1 MDENTVFGAENAEN
15 MPKKPSKKPLR
26 DFFDVFEAVI
36 LAVVAS
42 LFIMTFLF
50 KTGYVDGHSM
60 DTTMADGDRYFVSD
74 LFYTPA
80 RGDIIVFE
88 PDLRAIDDNSDI
100 LYVKRII
107 AVAGDHLEIKSDD
120 GENYRVYLNGQ
131 VLQEDYLDSF
141 QQTRPADR
149 ALAGANTLTT
159 DENGHPCVD
168 ITVPDGHVFVMGD
181 NRLNSQ
187 DSRVIGCVDTR
198 RIAGKVLLRFFP
210 FDKFGKVS

>member
-1 MDENTVFGAENAEN
+1 MTEKTTAF
-15 MPKKPSKKPLR
+15 
-26 DFFDVFEAVI
+26 I
-36 LAVVAS
+36 L
-42 LFIMTFLF
+42 
-50 KTGYVDGHSM
+50 TG
-60 DTTMADGDRYFVSD
+60 RFC
-74 LFYTPA
+74 
-80 RGDIIVFE
+80 
-88 PDLRAIDDNSDI
+88 
-100 LYVKRII
+100 KRII
-107 AVAGDHLEIKSDD
+107 STRS
-120 GENYRVYLNGQ
+120 NR
-131 VLQEDYLDSF
+131 
-141 QQTRPADR
+141 RPADR

>member
-1 MDENTVFGAENAEN
+1 M
-15 MPKKPSKKPLR
+15 
-26 DFFDVFEAVI
+26 
-36 LAVVAS
+36 
-42 LFIMTFLF
+42 
-50 KTGYVDGHSM
+50 
-60 DTTMADGDRYFVSD
+60 
-74 LFYTPA
+74 
-80 RGDIIVFE
+80 
-88 PDLRAIDDNSDI
+88 
-100 LYVKRII
+100 
-107 AVAGDHLEIKSDD
+107 EIKSDD